1 MTHAI
6 TGLLGSRKALMVLVV
21 FLTLSALVA
30 LGRIPVDMLK
40 EFLGI
45 VMPTWL
51 VAHAGEQGAKAI
63 AASKTLSNGL
73 EGDERDHGAASPM

>member
-21 FLTLSALVA
+21 FLTLSGLVA
-30 LGRIPVDMLK
+30 LGKIPVDMLK

-51 VAHAGEQGAKAI
+51 VAHAGEQGAKAL
-63 AASKTLSNGL
+63 ATAKQNGIDDDL
-73 EGDERDHGAASPM
+73 ERDHGVASPV